1 MNIGLIGS
9 GGREHALCKKI
20 SESKLVKKIICFP
33 GNAGTSKL
41 ATNIDINVLDFKK
54 TLRFIKY
61 FNIDLVIVGP
71 EEPLVKGLV
80 DFLQKNDVKVFGPN
94 KFAAKLEGSKA
105 FMKMICA
112 QNDIPTAKFKICTKK
127 KQIFNFLDECN
138 LPIVVKAD
146 GLAGGKGVAICKTKQ
161 QVISTS
167 SAIFNGK
174 FKSSKKVVLEEF
186 LYGEEASYFV
196 VVDRNSFKFFGTA
209 QDHKRVYE
217 HDKGPNTGGMGAYSP
232 APIITKTIE
241 NKIISK
247 IIKPTLKAL
256 KRKKKPYSGILYVGL
271 MISNNEPYLIEY
283 NIRMGDPECQVILPR
298 LKTDIVQIF
307 KNASLNK
314 LKKTKIKWKKQKSM
328 TIVLCAKGYPG
339 NYKKGL
345 ILKNMNKIKLSKK
358 NFIYHAGTKIS
369 KNKLI
374 SNGGRVLNITSI
386 GKNFRIIRKK
396 ILLIL
401 KKLNWKEGFYRK
413 DIGWRVINKNENY

>member
-1 MNIGLIGS
+1 
-9 GGREHALCKKI
+9 
-20 SESKLVKKIICFP
+20 
-33 GNAGTSKL
+33 
-41 ATNIDINVLDFKK
+41 
-54 TLRFIKY
+54 
-61 FNIDLVIVGP
+61 
-71 EEPLVKGLV
+71 
-80 DFLQKNDVKVFGPN
+80 
-94 KFAAKLEGSKA
+94 
-105 FMKMICA
+105 MKMICA